1 MAWRRTGESGS
12 RKLGASTE
20 ESMQSTELK
29 NQIVLVDDEPN
40 IRETV
45 AFILEAEGF
54 DVVTAADGVEG
65 LERVRAVKP
74 KVVLLDVMMPRMD
87 GYEVCQA
94 IRADPELQ
102 GVFILILT
110 AKGQKA
116 DELKALEVGAD
127 LYMSKPFDDEVV
139 LQVIQ
144 DVFEGR
150 LVSQVHAGGASPV
163 VHYQRA

>member
-1 MAWRRTGESGS
+1 
-12 RKLGASTE
+12 
-20 ESMQSTELK
+20 MQSTELK

-94 IRADPELQ
+94 IRADSELQ

>member
-1 MAWRRTGESGS
+1 MV
-12 RKLGASTE
+12 
-20 ESMQSTELK
+20 
-29 NQIVLVDDEPN
+29 VLVDDEPN

-45 AFILEAEGF
+45 AFILEAEGLE
-54 DVVTAADGVEG
+54 VETGSDGVEG
-65 LERVRAVKP
+65 LEAVKRCKP

-94 IRADPELQ
+94 IRRDAELA

-110 AKGQKA
+110 ARGQKS
-116 DELKALEVGAD
+116 DEVKALEVGAD

-144 DVFEGR
+144 EVFEGR
-150 LVSQVHAGGASPV
+150 LASRHGTPGANTG
-163 VHYQRA
+163 VHYQRSAAN

>member
-1 MAWRRTGESGS
+1 
-12 RKLGASTE
+12 
-20 ESMQSTELK
+20 MQSTELK